1 MASTTKSSVSAKSGS
16 ITKTPARKSV
26 TKAEAK
32 RQIAAVKEAKK
43 VAEAT
48 EGRKALISIKPFE
61 EITAFI
67 PITGIAPLIQH
78 RFDEKA
84 MKMMLEA
91 MQGKGTIKAERP
103 PRDPQAEF
111 EAAKYL
117 LENGQP
123 GHPVTAFKIATADA
137 TGLFDKSVTKKSIK
151 TALFFHGH
159 GADQLMPLEFE
170 ECIMREDHVK
180 VGMNQT
186 DLRYRPMFT
195 EWSTTLAVT
204 YLPHQIDLESV
215 ATLVNA
221 AGLGGVGEWRPSS
234 PNSSGGTFGR
244 FKVDLEA
251 CGITTMKGNV
261 I

>member
-1 MASTTKSSVSAKSGS
+1 MKQA
-16 ITKTPARKSV
+16 
-26 TKAEAK
+26 AEA
-32 RQIAAVKEAKK
+32 ADG
-43 VAEAT
+43 T
-48 EGRKALISIKPFE
+48 KALITIKAFE
-61 EITAFI
+61 QVTAFI
-67 PITGIAPLIQH
+67 PIVGISPLIQH

-84 MKMMLEA
+84 MRMMLEA
-91 MQGKGTIKAERP
+91 MQGKKTIKANRP
-103 PRDPQAEF
+103 HRDPKAEF

-137 TGLFDKSVTKKSIK
+137 TALFDRSVTKKSIK

-159 GADQLMPLEFE
+159 GPDQLMPIEFE

-195 EWSTTLAVT
+195 EWATTLAVT
-204 YLPHQIDLESV
+204 YLPHQINLESV
-215 ATLVNA
+215 VTLVNA

-244 FKVDLEA
+244 FKFDDST
-251 CGITTMKGNV
+251 GTTTVEGN
-261 I
+261 IA